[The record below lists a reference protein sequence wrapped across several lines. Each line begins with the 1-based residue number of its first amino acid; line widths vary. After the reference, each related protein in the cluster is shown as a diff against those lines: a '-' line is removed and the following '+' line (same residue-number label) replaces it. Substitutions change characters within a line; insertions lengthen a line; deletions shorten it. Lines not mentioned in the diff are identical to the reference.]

1 MKIFISHSSK
11 NAKVATEL
19 CEYLENNKHTCFIAP
34 RDIRPGYDYAS
45 EIVDGVDSSNV
56 MLLLLSIDSN
66 NSPHVLREI
75 ERAVGL
81 NIPILVYKLEEV
93 TLSKSLEY
101 FLITH
106 QWINT
111 AQSEYSIVLQS
122 INNLCQSTPN
132 TNQIATKDAS
142 SNNSLESKSYNVA
155 DSKELKKVFFPL
167 SIIVLITAIAVL
179 SLVIGNIWSKPKS
192 NTGEDTNSTKNSTT
206 DINANSYSDKIKVG
220 DIVTFGT
227 YYDETIDWYVVNIE
241 KTSGYATLISKN
253 ILTFKGF
260 DAAESGNYNWDGTKS
275 YYSIEDTTGGDL
287 TLQAHIRGDNT
298 WATSTLRQWLNS
310 DELEVKYE
318 GQAPTALSFTDGYNE
333 YNAEPGFLYNFTKEE
348 KESIVVSDVTTPGNA
363 LSKEEFIITSDKVF
377 LITEEELTL
386 LEECGFSKYAVP
398 TQKAIDN
405 DESKYYINYC
415 LDRNIETAAY
425 WLRTPDTKES
435 SKCMIL
441 STHADDKMVSSDAG
455 VSYCGV
461 RPAIIVDLNADTLTI
476 R

>member
-11 NAKVATEL
+11 DATIANEL
-19 CEYLENNKHTCFIAP
+19 CEYLEKNMHNCFIAP
-34 RDIRPGYDYAS
+34 RDIRPGHDYAS

-56 MLLLLSIDSN
+56 MLLLLSNYSN

-101 FLITH
+101 FIMTH

-111 AQSEYSIVLQS
+111 SQNEYSVVLQS
-122 INNLCQSTPN
+122 INDLDNPTPN
-132 TNQIATKDAS
+132 NNQVTRKVVS
-142 SNNSLESKSYNVA
+142 SNNSLESKSHKGD

-179 SLVIGNIWSKPKS
+179 SLVISNIWSKPSSSEDKNNTEETITDS
-192 NTGEDTNSTKNSTT
+192 NVD
-206 DINANSYSDKIKVG
+206 SDLSKIKVG
-220 DIVTFGT
+220 DIVSFGS
-227 YYDETIDWYVVNIE
+227 YYDEPIDWYVISIE
-241 KTSGYATLISKN
+241 KTHGHATLVAKN
-253 ILTFKGF
+253 VLTFKGF
-260 DAAESGNYNWDGTKS
+260 DAAESGNYNWDGNTC
-275 YYSIEDTTGGDL
+275 YYSIEDKTGGDL
-287 TLQAHIRGDNT
+287 TLQAHIRGDST

-310 DELEVKYE
+310 DEVEIKYE
-318 GQAPTALSFTDGYNE
+318 GQAPTALSFTDGH
-333 YNAEPGFLYNFTKEE
+333 NAYSTEPGFLYGFSKEE
-348 KESIVVSDVTTPGNA
+348 KDSIIVSEITTPGNA
-363 LSKEEFIITSDKVF
+363 LSKEDIIITSDKVF

-386 LEECGFSKYAVP
+386 LEECGFSKYAIP

-415 LDRNIETAAY
+415 LDRNIETTAY
-425 WLRTPDTKES
+425 WLRTPDTKKS
-435 SKCMIL
+435 SKCMVL
-441 STHADDKMVSSDAG
+441 STHADDKMVVCDAG

-461 RPAIIVDLNADTLTI
+461 RPAIIVDLNADTLI
-476 R
+476 LR